1 MRLIPGLDSAA
12 VGWVRVSKIRRVA
25 VYDMD
30 RVRNSLES
38 EGMQP
43 GAARTFASLLML
55 VDYGRDTPIFV
66 EPASLEELRAI
77 GSEEEEHARRKREE

>member
-12 VGWVRVSKIRRVA
+12 VGWIRVSSVRRVA

-30 RVRNSLES
+30 RVRNCLEA

-43 GAARTFASLLML
+43 SAARTFSELLPM

-66 EPASLEELRAI
+66 EPATAEDLRTIAA
-77 GSEEEEHARRKREE
+77 EEEERAQAKKDE